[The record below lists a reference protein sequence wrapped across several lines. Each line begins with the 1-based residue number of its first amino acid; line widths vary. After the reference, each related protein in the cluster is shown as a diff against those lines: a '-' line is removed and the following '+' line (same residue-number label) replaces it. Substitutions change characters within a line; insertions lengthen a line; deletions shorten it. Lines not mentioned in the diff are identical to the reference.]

1 LETFDE
7 DSNEMMTIVADEVTE
22 WESLLPSPAVT
33 FVPRSGAS
41 GTPAAS
47 LLQPDATTAKLIDA
61 DTNTDVA
68 QFNYYTDLY
77 KADNVNGTLVNIDPI
92 SYADGNGLTFAA
104 IIKCVAGLADVPPTR
119 GQSIC
124 SLSGDDK
131 IQTGTRKYV
140 YFYLYGHATI
150 GYAVR
155 IDTYTGNSQCYGFTP
170 LAGKLDDAGW
180 LLIVGQYLPQE
191 DDTRHM
197 KLYIGTSTT
206 ITEYDEVGF
215 TSSTGVDTGYGS
227 LDDGLST
234 VKATI
239 GAKCDGLTTGT
250 VTEPLRADMP
260 TNDAWAVV
268 LTQAEIKQV
277 FKYYKNKYPNIFTY
291 DPETIGA

>member
-1 LETFDE
+1 
-7 DSNEMMTIVADEVTE
+7 M
-22 WESLLPSPAVT
+22 
-33 FVPRSGAS
+33 
-41 GTPAAS
+41 
-47 LLQPDATTAKLIDA
+47 
-61 DTNTDVA
+61 
-68 QFNYYTDLY
+68 
-77 KADNVNGTLVNIDPI
+77 
-92 SYADGNGLTFAA
+92 
-104 IIKCVAGLADVPPTR
+104 ADVPPTR

-124 SLSGDDK
+124 TLSGNDAV
-131 IQTGTRKYV
+131 QTGTRKFV
-140 YFYLYGHATI
+140 YFWLYGHATY

-155 IDTYTGNSQCYGFTP
+155 IDTYTAGSVDYGLTP

-180 LLIVGQYLPQE
+180 LLIVSQLIPQE
-191 DDTRHM
+191 DGTRQI
-197 KLYIGTSTT
+197 KTYIGTSTT
-206 ITEYDEVGF
+206 ITEYDPVAF
-215 TSSTGVDTGYGS
+215 TAGDYGT
-227 LDDGLST
+227 LEDGLST